1 MKKPISLL
9 AATLL
14 MSPAVVFSGA
24 ATNDVTGNWNGT
36 LDAGSVKL
44 RVVFKISKAVG
55 GDLTAKMDSLDQGA
69 RDIPVDT
76 VTVKN
81 KTIRLEVKTINGV
94 YEGTVDAAGTKATGQ
109 WKQGPQTLPLTLER
123 GQGADSTSEA
133 EKLSPS
139 DIEGSRQAAQKV
151 AGTWN
156 GTLAVGAASLR
167 LRLNISKTADGA
179 ATGTMDS
186 LDQGANA
193 IPMSTITHK
202 EGKVRFEVRGI
213 GGVYDG
219 TLAADGSA
227 LSGQWH
233 QGGQT
238 MPLDFRKA
246 APK

>member
-1 MKKPISLL
+1 MKKARSLL

-14 MSPAVVFSGA
+14 MSPAAAFSA
-24 ATNDVTGNWNGT
+24 ADTDDGTGNWKGT
-36 LDAGSVKL
+36 IEAGSVKL
-44 RVVFKISKAVG
+44 RVVFKISKAAG
-55 GDLTAKMDSLDQGA
+55 GGLTAKMDSPDQGM
-69 RDIPVDT
+69 RDLPVDT

-94 YEGTVDAAGTKATGQ
+94 YEGTVDAAGTKATGKWQ
-109 WKQGPQTLPLTLER
+109 QGPQTLPLTLER

-133 EKLSPS
+133 ERLSPS
-139 DIEGSRQAAQKV
+139 DLAASKQAAQKV

-156 GTLAVGAASLR
+156 GTLTVGAANLR
-167 LRLNISKTADGA
+167 LRLNISKTASGA

-186 LDQGANA
+186 LDQGAND

-213 GGVYDG
+213 GGVYEG
-219 TLAADGSA
+219 TLSADGSG

-238 MPLDFRKA
+238 MPLDFKKA
-246 APK
+246 PVK